1 MAGKVYEIAFK
12 IAGQMSGGFSK
23 SFASANKVVKQ
34 FGGNLNELNAKAYG
48 LEKQVAEA
56 KNQLDAY
63 KNSLAKSLQPTEE
76 MIARTAE
83 AEQKLKGL
91 TEQYNKAAA
100 AAEKYRKG
108 QEKIAKVTEM
118 QQKLKGVASSSAMKL
133 GAMGATGAGFAAAT
147 IMPAMAME
155 DAMADVAKVTDFDPK
170 GLKAAQEQLEQ
181 MSLKIPMSATGLA
194 QIMASAAQSG
204 VAKDELVKFTEQAA
218 KMGVAFDISAEEAGT
233 MMSKWRSGMGLT
245 QDQVVSLADAANA
258 LSNEN
263 AATASQIGDVLMRYG
278 AMGKVAG
285 LSEKQV
291 AAFAT
296 TVIASGA
303 ESEVAATGIKAFMRQ
318 LGGGEKLSKKAQ
330 GYFSAVGLDPAEL
343 QKNLQKDAPAAIVS
357 ALEAI
362 KKEVPKERWNEYL
375 SSMFGEESAAAVG
388 PMMANLDAL
397 KKNFKLVADESGYA
411 GSMMKE
417 FETRSKTTSNA
428 LQLAK
433 NAATVV
439 AGNIGKALLPVV
451 QQASKKFVEVGAKV
465 AEWISKNQGLVLN
478 ILKVVGAV
486 VGFVAAWHALRIA
499 FALTAQPF
507 LTMYKGFLYIQSG
520 ALKAKLATIA
530 QNAAMVAAKIKMI
543 ACAVATKVAA
553 AAQWVLNSAF
563 WACPA
568 FWIVAAIAAVIA
580 IGILLYKNWD
590 KIKAKTIELWQSF
603 NQKFP
608 MMATIVK
615 IATLPMRIA
624 IQAVIIVFKLLKAAG
639 IALWNGL
646 KWCWNGIKAAT
657 LAAWSKI
664 QQPLTNAWNKF
675 KTFASYV
682 KTKFVNAFQ
691 FMRNKIAAAFS
702 GLVSLVKKP
711 FNAVISLVN
720 KAIGA
725 INKINVKMPDWAG
738 GGSIGFNI
746 AKIPQLAEGGIA
758 TKPTMAMIGEGRESE
773 AVLPLSKLKGMLG
786 GGGGGMSVN
795 FAPVI
800 NVSGG
805 AADAYAGVKRGL
817 EEGAASLK
825 RELEKLMMGERRI
838 SYY

>member
-1 MAGKVYEIAFK
+1 MAGKIYEIAFK
-12 IAGQMSGGFSK
+12 IGGQMSGGFSK
-23 SFASANKVVKQ
+23 SFASANKTVRA
-34 FGGNLNELNAKAYG
+34 FGDNLNSLNAKAHALG
-48 LEKQVAEA
+48 KAHKAAEKEVEELAAAIREA
-56 KNQLDAY
+56 GTPT
-63 KNSLAKSLQPTEE
+63 SELANKFW
-76 MIARTAE
+76 E
-83 AEQKLKGL
+83 AENKLKGL
-91 TEQYNKAAA
+91 TAQYNQAQA
-100 AAEKYRKG
+100 AAEKYRIT
-108 QEKIAKVTEM
+108 QEKIAKTTELQNKM
-118 QQKLKGVASSSAMKL
+118 KGWASSSAMTL
-133 GAMGATGAGFAAAT
+133 GAMGATGAGMAAAT
-147 IMPAMAME
+147 VMPAMAME

-170 GLKAAQEQLEQ
+170 GLAEAQRQIEQ
-181 MSLKIPMSATGLA
+181 MSLRVPMAATGLA
-194 QIMASAAQSG
+194 NIMASAAQSG
-204 VAKDELVKFTEQAA
+204 VAKEELVAFTEQAA

-245 QDQVVSLADAANA
+245 QAQVVSLADAANA

-285 LSEKQV
+285 LTEKQV

-303 ESEVAATGIKAFMRQ
+303 EAEVAATGIKAFMRQ

-397 KKNFKLVADESGYA
+397 KNNFKLVANETSYS

-417 FETRSKTTSNA
+417 FETRSKTASNA

-433 NAATVV
+433 NATTLV
-439 AGNIGKALLPVV
+439 AGNIGKALLPAVKKLS
-451 QQASKKFVEVGAKV
+451 AKFVEVGAKV
-465 AEWISKNQGLVLN
+465 ADFISKNQGLVLKV
-478 ILKVVGAV
+478 LKVTGVI
-486 VGFVAAWHALRIA
+486 VGFVAAFHALRLA

-507 LTMYKGFLYIQSG
+507 LAMYKGFLYIQSG
-520 ALKAKLATIA
+520 ALKAKLAVIA
-530 QNAAMVAAKIKMI
+530 QNAAMVAAKVKMI
-543 ACAVATKVAA
+543 ACSVATKIAA

-563 WACPA
+563 WACPITWIIA
-568 FWIVAAIAAVIA
+568 GIVALIA

-603 NQKFP
+603 NEKFP
-608 MMATIVK
+608 LMSRIVQMAI
-615 IATLPMRIA
+615 LPIKVA
-624 IQAVIIVFKLLKAAG
+624 IQTGIIVFKLLKAAG

-646 KWCWNGIKAAT
+646 KWCWNGIKSAT
-657 LAAWSKI
+657 LAAWRKI
-664 QQPLTNAWNKF
+664 QEPLTNAWEKF
-675 KTFASYV
+675 KVFATYV
-682 KTKFVNAFQ
+682 KTKFVYAFR
-691 FMRNKIAAAFS
+691 FMREKIAAAFS
-702 GLVSLVKKP
+702 GLVSLVKAP
-711 FNAVISLVN
+711 FNGVITLVN

-725 INKINVKMPDWAG
+725 INKINVKIPEWAG

-746 AKIPQLAEGGIA
+746 AEIPMLAEGGIA
-758 TKPTMAMIGEGRESE
+758 TKPTLAMIGEGRESE

-786 GGGGGMSVN
+786 GGGGMSVN

-805 AADAYAGVKRGL
+805 GDAYAGVKRGL
-817 EEGAASLK
+817 EEGAANLK
-825 RELEKLMMGERRI
+825 RELEKLLMNNRRL
-838 SYY
+838 SYA